1 LFDVVVRL
9 NDVRA
14 MPVRAHPTDAGADLF
29 SMENVDIYAGE
40 TKLIDTGVCI
50 KIPTGYVGL
59 VYNRSSQGKIHVVI
73 PHSVGVIDSDYRGV
87 IKVLLMNQGEDPYKI
102 ARFDTRI
109 AQLVI
114 TPILLPNFI
123 GWADTG
129 KWEDTERGVG
139 GYGSTNNKGSK

>member
-1 LFDVVVRL
+1 MFDILVRL

-29 SMENVDIYAGE
+29 SMDSLDIYSGE
-40 TKLIDTGVCI
+40 TKLIDTGVSVR
-50 KIPTGYVGL
+50 IPTGYVGL
-59 VYNRSSQGKIHVVI
+59 IYNRSSQGKIHVVI

-102 ARFDTRI
+102 TRFDTRI

-114 TPILLPNFI
+114 TPILLPEFK

-129 KWEDTERGVG
+129 KWDDTERGVG
-139 GYGSTNNKGSK
+139 GYGSTNNKGNK